1 MNETLDAVVEQ
12 QVSEGHVRIVKSRD
26 DSSQIEMY
34 VYRWQQFI
42 QGEWRDVPVVQ
53 SSDLA

>member
-12 QVSEGHVRIVKSRD
+12 QVSEGHVRIITGRD
-26 DSSQIEMY
+26 ESSQIPMDT
-34 VYRWQQFI
+34 YRFQQFI
-42 QGEWRDVPVVQ
+42 QGEWRDVQVVQ